1 MPANGNGDH
10 CAVDTFLAVI
20 AGPELFVATTTQQ
33 FLGASLVP
41 LLRHSNS
48 TTEIRIADSQGFDKT
63 EPEESLYLNLR

>member
-48 TTEIRIADSQGFDKT
+48 D
-63 EPEESLYLNLR
+63 